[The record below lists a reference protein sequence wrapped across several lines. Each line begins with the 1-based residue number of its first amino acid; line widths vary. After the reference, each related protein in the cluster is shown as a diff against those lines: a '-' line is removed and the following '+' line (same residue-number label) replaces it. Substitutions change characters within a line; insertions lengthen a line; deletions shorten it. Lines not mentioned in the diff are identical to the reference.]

1 MAWAAVERVGAWAV
15 EKAVEV
21 IEAAVD
27 LAAREVLA
35 HPQRRRRSRQRQ
47 RTRVRRSRIES
58 IHFPLKLHCMPF

>member
-1 MAWAAVERVGAWAV
+1 MAVERVGAWAV
-15 EKAVEV
+15 AKAVEV
-21 IEAAVD
+21 IEAGEEM
-27 LAAREVLA
+27 AAREVLA